1 MRPRFKELTSSQIVL
16 FPASID
22 EKIPQDHP
30 VRLVN
35 EIVDNLNIEDII
47 EGYKGGGTTSF
58 HPRMLIKVLFFG
70 YFNNVYSCRK
80 IAELLEQNIYF
91 MWLSGNSTPDFR
103 TINNFRGK
111 RLQGKIQKLF
121 GDIVKMMA
129 ELGYISLD
137 KQFVDGTIM
146 ESAAN
151 RYTFVWRKSIERNKA
166 NLEEKLNKVLSDIEQ
181 SIKSDK
187 IELTKTVE
195 EKKIN
200 RDLLKEKLDELN
212 KQRSELNK
220 EQHKALNK
228 IEKEQLPKLD
238 QYENQLE
245 ILGDRNSYSK
255 TDPDATFMR
264 TKEDILKNAELRPAY
279 NVQISTE
286 NQILT
291 NFSLHQNPGDT
302 TTLIGHQEQFYS
314 LYGKNSKQV
323 VADAGFGSEQN
334 YEYLDNIG
342 SEAFVK
348 YNYFDQEQ
356 KKGFKDKLFHIE
368 NLFYNEEQDFYVCP
382 IGQRMYPFKTGS
394 RLSVQGYESE
404 LVYYK
409 ARNCTGCPM
418 RSMCFNA
425 EEPDRVISV
434 SPKLRQLKKQA
445 RKRLLSEEGIELR
458 KRRSIEVEAVFG
470 QLKSNNRYKRFRM
483 YGLVKIEI
491 DLGLAAIGHN
501 LRKWARKLENTTKN
515 PLNGLFSCFIRQI
528 GLIKVQNR
536 LLTTRITLHA

>member
-1 MRPRFKELTSSQIVL
+1 MRPRFKELTSSQIIL
-16 FPASID
+16 FPARID

-35 EIVDNLNIEDII
+35 EIVDNLNIDDII

-70 YFNNVYSCRK
+70 YFNNVYSCRR

-121 GDIVKMMA
+121 ADIVKMMA
-129 ELGYISLD
+129 ELGYVSLD

-151 RYTFVWRKSIERNKA
+151 RYTFVWKKSIEKNKA
-166 NLEEKLNKVLSDIEQ
+166 KLEEKINKVISEIEQ

-187 IELTKTVE
+187 IELTKPVE

-212 KQRSELNK
+212 LQRSELNK

-245 ILGDRNSYSK
+245 ILGERNSYSK

-264 TKEDILKNAELRPAY
+264 TKEDILKNGELRPAY
-279 NVQISTE
+279 NLQISTE
-286 NQILT
+286 NQIIT
-291 NFSLHQNPGDT
+291 NFSLHQNAGDT
-302 TTLIGHQEQFYS
+302 TTLIDHQEQFNS
-314 LYGKNSKQV
+314 LYGKYSKKV
-323 VADAGFGSEQN
+323 IADAGFGSEQN
-334 YEYLDNIG
+334 YEYLDSIK

-394 RLSVQGYESE
+394 RLSIQGYESE

-418 RSMCFNA
+418 KSMCFNA
-425 EEPDRVISV
+425 EEPDRIITV
-434 SPKLRQLKKQA
+434 SPKLRKLKKAA
-445 RKRLLSEEGIELR
+445 RIRLLSEEGIALR
-458 KRRSIEVEAVFG
+458 KQRCIEPEPVFG
-470 QLKSNNRYKRFRM
+470 HLKYNNKYKRFRM
-483 YGLVKIEI
+483 YGLIKIEI

-501 LRKWARKLENTTKN
+501 LRKWAKKLENAPIN
-515 PLNGLFSCFIRQI
+515 PLNELFSHFICTLNNIKPQI
-528 GLIKVQNR
+528 KILN
-536 LLTTRITLHA
+536 LNCHC